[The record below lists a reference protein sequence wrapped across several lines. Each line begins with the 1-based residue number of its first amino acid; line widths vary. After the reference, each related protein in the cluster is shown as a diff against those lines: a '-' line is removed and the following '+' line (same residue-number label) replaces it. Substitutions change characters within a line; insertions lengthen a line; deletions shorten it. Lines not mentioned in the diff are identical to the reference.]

1 MTWKPLFPRIEC
13 WLEHSTSA
21 QWLCTSLKMLTFK
34 ILVMP
39 TELAV
44 ILQGHLSIEQH
55 INIHFGEFF
64 LNLYWNLPT
73 NDIVYNAFLN
83 SSTLGKLCP
92 FPIIGWGQ
100 RLKSCVL
107 TLVSTHLDMK
117 PWESS
122 KLDSLFAWHDAIE
135 LCVFSVLLW
144 LHFIAHSVNW
154 YYKQLASWN

>member
-1 MTWKPLFPRIEC
+1 M
-13 WLEHSTSA
+13 
-21 QWLCTSLKMLTFK
+21 
-34 ILVMP
+34 VVP

-44 ILQGHLSIEQH
+44 ILQGHPSTKQH
-55 INIHFGEFF
+55 TDIRFGEFF

-100 RLKSCVL
+100 RLKSCGL

-117 PWESS
+117 PWESP
-122 KLDSLFAWHDAIE
+122 KLDSLFAWHDATE
-135 LCVFSVLLW
+135 LCVSSVLLW
-144 LHFIAHSVNW
+144 LHIIAHSVN
-154 YYKQLASWN
+154 